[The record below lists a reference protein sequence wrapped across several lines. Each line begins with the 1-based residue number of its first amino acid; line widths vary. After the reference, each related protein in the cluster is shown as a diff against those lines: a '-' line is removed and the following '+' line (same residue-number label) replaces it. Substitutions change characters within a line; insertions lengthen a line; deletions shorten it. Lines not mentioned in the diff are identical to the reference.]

1 MKTFLELLNLNPI
14 KSMIAYGGSDSGG
27 GGGDDDIDP
36 EDEPTNIY
44 GERGRGNAPAP
55 SRPAVAAPAPAPAVS
70 RPSSSASQSPSRSV
84 GMNNVDTSSG
94 GDDKGGGGGGETGG
108 SSGSSD
114 GPQTETG
121 RIIAESMARTAAA
134 GPSTGTQVATLGPA
148 APMGGGGN
156 GGGDSNAG
164 DDYGTSGGFTLNRP
178 AYQPTLPRPS
188 GTTDS
193 VLNDLRYGTNES
205 SRVYSATPFDGLGG
219 YLGDQFNRFGNY
231 LGGYSAPT
239 LQVLDV
245 PPSPMPPPN
254 RYGQG
259 TRSDG
264 RRDSVINDLRYGTD
278 NGQGGSNN
286 DGVYEANPLNN
297 WNGLNNNQGTARP
310 QTQGPLLTT
319 PSVPSG
325 QSGGSLGSGQDNNP
339 NAGEGITLMGRGPA
353 PMGTGFGSMYGS
365 QINMGNDVPLTSGGR
380 NIGNPVPMPEV
391 PSGGTNPYGRA
402 VPMPELIQDG
412 QTQYGRPVQMPELGR
427 GGTRPIDNQLITPK
441 MPFPQYEGGTTDMF
455 GNPYE
460 DMPMG
465 MSFNPTPPAEKV
477 LSIPTEPFDPN
488 IGPAPSGYDGAPIEM
503 MNRLA
508 QQQAA
513 ARNAVTTNDRSDLMP
528 DGNPRTIAPVNTD
541 PFQPMYYNP
550 TASLGQDPNF
560 GEAGASSGPVAT
572 SQSSAQ
578 AAAAQSQRGTAFGGF
593 ANAFGDLINK
603 AVNTGPLFG
612 LLPPSDPT
620 PSAGNTSD
628 RDEREAAQRRL
639 LEQRGITV
647 GQSGNLVPVGSPVQ
661 TPTDLSG
668 TVDTPVDGEV
678 VADGGGIPNADGVP
692 QDTNNDGIVTAMEAE
707 IAGLRAELSRLSGM
721 PISETQGMT
730 RDQIVTLIN
739 QSMKS
744 YGGGGYMPLSYLNA
758 FGASTTPNVGAP
770 VLPSYVSQDGVYERR
785 AVKDRETGET
795 RYINVPISNAS
806 MLGSTGFQQRRR
818 AGFGSNAFS

>member
-1 MKTFLELLNLNPI
+1 
-14 KSMIAYGGSDSGG
+14 
-27 GGGDDDIDP
+27 
-36 EDEPTNIY
+36 
-44 GERGRGNAPAP
+44 
-55 SRPAVAAPAPAPAVS
+55 
-70 RPSSSASQSPSRSV
+70 
-84 GMNNVDTSSG
+84 
-94 GDDKGGGGGGETGG
+94 
-108 SSGSSD
+108 
-114 GPQTETG
+114 
-121 RIIAESMARTAAA
+121 
-134 GPSTGTQVATLGPA
+134 
-148 APMGGGGN
+148 
-156 GGGDSNAG
+156 
-164 DDYGTSGGFTLNRP
+164 
-178 AYQPTLPRPS
+178 
-188 GTTDS
+188 
-193 VLNDLRYGTNES
+193 
-205 SRVYSATPFDGLGG
+205 
-219 YLGDQFNRFGNY
+219 
-231 LGGYSAPT
+231 
-239 LQVLDV
+239 
-245 PPSPMPPPN
+245 
-254 RYGQG
+254 
-259 TRSDG
+259 
-264 RRDSVINDLRYGTD
+264 
-278 NGQGGSNN
+278 
-286 DGVYEANPLNN
+286 
-297 WNGLNNNQGTARP
+297 
-310 QTQGPLLTT
+310 
-319 PSVPSG
+319 
-325 QSGGSLGSGQDNNP
+325 
-339 NAGEGITLMGRGPA
+339 
-353 PMGTGFGSMYGS
+353 
-365 QINMGNDVPLTSGGR
+365 
-380 NIGNPVPMPEV
+380 
-391 PSGGTNPYGRA
+391 
-402 VPMPELIQDG
+402 
-412 QTQYGRPVQMPELGR
+412 MPELGR

-550 TASLGQDPNF
+550 TSSLGEDPNF
-560 GEAGASSGPVAT
+560 GEAGASNGPVAT

>member
-55 SRPAVAAPAPAPAVS
+55 SRPAVAAPTPAPAVS
-70 RPSSSASQSPSRSV
+70 RPSSSESRSPSQSV

-94 GDDKGGGGGGETGG
+94 GDDKGGGGGGDTGG

-114 GPQTETG
+114 GPQTEAG
-121 RIIAESMARTAAA
+121 KIIAESMARTAAA
-134 GPSTGTQVATLGPA
+134 GPSTGTQVASIGPVT
-148 APMGGGGN
+148 PTS

-164 DDYGTSGGFTLNRP
+164 DDYGTAGGFTLDRP
-178 AYQPTLPRPS
+178 AYQPTLPRPT

-193 VLNDLRYGTNES
+193 VLNDLRYGTDED
-205 SRVYSATPFDGLGG
+205 SRVYSATPFDGLGT
-219 YLGDQFNRFGNY
+219 YLGDQVNRFGNY

-264 RRDSVINDLRYGTD
+264 RRDSIINDLRYGTD

-286 DGVYEANPLNN
+286 DGVYEANPLSN
-297 WNGLNNNQGTARP
+297 WNGLNNNQGVARP
-310 QTQGPLLTT
+310 QPEGPLLTT

-325 QSGGSLGSGQDNNP
+325 QSGGNLGSGQDNNP
-339 NAGEGITLMGRGPA
+339 NAGEGITLMGRGPD
-353 PMGTGFGSMYGS
+353 PMGTGFGGLFGS

-427 GGTRPIDNQLITPK
+427 GGTRPIENQLITPK
-441 MPFPQYEGGTTDMF
+441 RVFPSADGAVDEF

-460 DMPMG
+460 MPMG
-465 MSFNPTPPAEKV
+465 MSFNPTPPAEA
-477 LSIPTEPFDPN
+477 IPDIYTVPTDFS
-488 IGPAPSGYDGAPIEM
+488 GPISYDGAPIEM

-508 QQQAA
+508 EQQA

-560 GEAGASSGPVAT
+560 GEAGVSSEPVAT
-572 SQSSAQ
+572 SQGSAQ
-578 AAAAQSQRGTAFGGF
+578 AAADQSQRGGFGGF
-593 ANAFGDLINK
+593 ADAFGNMINK

-639 LEQRGITV
+639 LQQQGVTI
-647 GQSGNLVPVGSPVQ
+647 GQAGNLVPMGSPVQ
-661 TPTDLSG
+661 SPTDLSG

-707 IAGLRAELSRLSGM
+707 IANLRAELSRLTGA
-721 PISETQGMT
+721 PVSETQGMT
-730 RDQIVTLIN
+730 RDQIVALIN

-744 YGGGGYMPLSYLNA
+744 YAGGSYMPLSYLNA
-758 FGASTTPNVGAP
+758 FGASTTPNVRAP

-785 AVKDRETGET
+785 AVKDRDTGET

-818 AGFGSNAFS
+818 SGFGSNAFS

>member
-14 KSMIAYGGSDSGG
+14 KPMIAYGGSDSG

-70 RPSSSASQSPSRSV
+70 RPSPSASQPE
-84 GMNNVDTSSG
+84 SG
-94 GDDKGGGGGGETGG
+94 TGGGGDKGGGGTG
-108 SSGSSD
+108 SSGGGDSD
-114 GPQTETG
+114 GPQTEAG
-121 RIIAESMARTAAA
+121 QIIANSMARTAAA
-134 GPSTGTQVATLGPA
+134 GPSTGTQVASIGPVT
-148 APMGGGGN
+148 PTSGGGG
-156 GGGDSNAG
+156 DDAG
-164 DDYGTSGGFTLNRP
+164 SEYREAAF
-178 AYQPTLPRPS
+178 QPTLPRPT
-188 GTTDS
+188 GTRDS
-193 VLNDLRYGTNES
+193 VLNDLRYGTNED
-205 SRVYSATPFDGLGG
+205 SRVYSATPFDGLGT

-231 LGGYSAPT
+231 LGGYTAPT

-264 RRDSVINDLRYGTD
+264 RRDSIINDLRYGTD

-286 DGVYEANPLNN
+286 DGVYEVNPLNN

-310 QTQGPLLTT
+310 QPEGSLLTT

-325 QSGGSLGSGQDNNP
+325 QSGGNLGSGQDNNP
-339 NAGEGITLMGRGPA
+339 NAGEGITLMGRGPD
-353 PMGTGFGSMYGS
+353 PMGTGFGSLFGS

-380 NIGNPVPMPEV
+380 NIGNPVQMPEV

-427 GGTRPIDNQLITPK
+427 GGTRPIENQLITPK
-441 MPFPQYEGGTTDMF
+441 RVFPSADGETVDEF

-460 DMPMG
+460 MPMG

-477 LSIPTEPFDPN
+477 LSIPTEPYDPT
-488 IGPAPSGYDGAPIEM
+488 IGPAQGGYDGAPIEM

-513 ARNAVTTNDRSDLMP
+513 ERNAITTNDRSDLMP

-541 PFQPMYYNP
+541 PTQDLYYNP

-560 GEAGASSGPVAT
+560 AEAGASSGPVAT
-572 SQSSAQ
+572 TQGSAQ
-578 AAAAQSQRGTAFGGF
+578 AAAAQSQRGGFGGF
-593 ANAFGDLINK
+593 ADAFGNMINK

-639 LEQRGITV
+639 LQQQGVTI
-647 GQSGNLVPVGSPVQ
+647 GQAGNLVPMGSPVQ
-661 TPTDLSG
+661 SPTDLSG

-707 IAGLRAELSRLSGM
+707 IANLRAELSRLTGA
-721 PISETQGMT
+721 PVSETQGMT
-730 RDQIVTLIN
+730 RDQIVALIN

-744 YGGGGYMPLSYLNA
+744 YAGGSHMPLSYLNA
-758 FGASTTPNVGAP
+758 FGASTTPNVRAP

-785 AVKDRETGET
+785 AVKDRDTGET

-818 AGFGSNAFS
+818 SGFGSNAFS